1 MFDRYLHL
9 YQLVFLILQ
18 ASSAYLISTLRLPHH
33 FKLVL
38 LTYFKVYC
46 TYKCS

>member
-9 YQLVFLILQ
+9 YQIVFVVLQVSAAPLI
-18 ASSAYLISTLRLPHH
+18 ASLRLPHN
-33 FKLVL
+33 FKITL

-46 TYKCS
+46 CYKCS

>member
-9 YQLVFLILQ
+9 YQIVFLILQ
-18 ASSAYLISTLRLPHH
+18 VSAAPLIASLRFSHN
-33 FKLVL
+33 FKIVL

-46 TYKCS
+46 GYKCS